1 MILNMPLTYEN
12 IVIFKIIFYYSIIAC
27 HFITVI
33 NYFIL
38 NIKLEINKYQVK
50 LYAINLFKI
59 YNFILS
65 MQF

>member
-38 NIKLEINKYQVK
+38 NIKLEINK
-50 LYAINLFKI
+50 
-59 YNFILS
+59 
-65 MQF
+65 